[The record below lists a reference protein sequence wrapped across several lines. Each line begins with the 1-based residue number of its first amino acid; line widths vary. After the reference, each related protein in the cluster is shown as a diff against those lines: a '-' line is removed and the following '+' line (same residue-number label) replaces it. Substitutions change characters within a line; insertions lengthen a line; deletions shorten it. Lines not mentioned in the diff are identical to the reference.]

1 MSYFTYKAINLDG
14 TMISGVTEAEEI
26 NAVYDDLTAKNLNV
40 LAVKKASNIIIKIR
54 NYFVIGKV
62 KRSDVIEYVRNLAV
76 MLRAGIPLLSAIED
90 SMESTDNKHLKSAL
104 ADIKSQVELGSS
116 FSEALARHKRT
127 FPDIFIRLAKVGE
140 STGRLDKSF
149 SDVGDHLQ
157 RIEDLS
163 QAIKRALFYPI
174 FAVVT
179 TSGALIF
186 WLVYVLPKIMVVIK
200 EMGVKIPVLTLIL
213 MKVSDAVAL
222 YWYLIIIVIIGFI
235 IVIQI
240 MRSREGTRYYI
251 DLILLKMP
259 IIKLIVYN
267 KLLALFNEQMRILIV
282 AGMTIDRTLDIVAS
296 IIGNIVFKRAIIIT
310 KENISLGSRI
320 SDALKQHKIF
330 PPIVVRMVNIGETSG
345 NLDTQF
351 SFLSEYYIK
360 RLDDISE
367 KLGKMI
373 EPILITIVGIIFIL
387 MIMAVLLPVYDL
399 VSKIGKT

>member
-320 SDALKQHKIF
+320 SDALREHKIF

>member
-14 TMISGVTEAEEI
+14 TMISGVTEAEDI
-26 NAVYDDLTAKNLNV
+26 NAVYDDLTAKNLNI
-40 LAVKKASNIIIKIR
+40 LAVKKASKIFIKIR

-62 KRSDVIEYVRNLAV
+62 KRSDVIEYVRNLSV
-76 MLRAGIPLLSAIED
+76 MLKAGIPLLSAIED

-104 ADIKSQVELGSS
+104 ADIKTQVELGTS
-116 FSEALARHKRT
+116 FSEALARHKGS

-163 QAIKRALFYPI
+163 QAIKRALFYPA

-179 TSGALIF
+179 TSGALVF
-186 WLVYVLPKIMVVIK
+186 WLVYVLPKMMGVIK

-213 MKVSDAVAL
+213 MKVSDVVAL
-222 YWYLIIIVIIGFI
+222 YWYLILLVIIGFFV
-235 IVIQI
+235 VIQI
-240 MRSREGTRYYI
+240 LRSREGTKYYI
-251 DLILLKMP
+251 DLMLLKLP
-259 IIKLIVYN
+259 IIKLVVYN
-267 KLLALFNEQMRILIV
+267 KLLALFTEQMRILIV

-296 IIGNIVFKRAIIIT
+296 IIGNTVFKRAIIIT
-310 KENISLGSRI
+310 KENVSLGGRI

-373 EPILITIVGIIFIL
+373 EPILISIVGMIFIL

-399 VSKIGKT
+399 VSKVGKM

>member
-26 NAVYDDLTAKNLNV
+26 NAVYDDLTAKNLNI

-174 FAVVT
+174 FAIIT
-179 TSGALIF
+179 TSGALVF
-186 WLVYVLPKIMVVIK
+186 WLVYVLPKMMGVIK

-213 MKVSDAVAL
+213 MKVSDIVAS
-222 YWYLIIIVIIGFI
+222 YWYLIILVIIGFF

-240 MRSREGTRYYI
+240 MRSREETRYYI

-330 PPIVVRMVNIGETSG
+330 PPMVVRMVNIGETSG

-367 KLGKMI
+367 RLGKMI
-373 EPILITIVGIIFIL
+373 EPILISIVGIIFIL

>member
-213 MKVSDAVAL
+213 MKVSDIVAL
-222 YWYLIIIVIIGFI
+222 YWYLILLVIIGFFV
-235 IVIQI
+235 VIQI
-240 MRSREGTRYYI
+240 MRSREETKYYI
-251 DLILLKMP
+251 DLMLLKLP
-259 IIKLIVYN
+259 IIKLVVYN

-320 SDALKQHKIF
+320 SDALREHKIF